1 MSDFSPQVTEDV
13 KQFYITTQR
22 NFSSLVKSPEHLHAG
37 VAALRDLLTGAAN
50 AQNFVACS
58 RASDNPQTVVDFY
71 DKAKQRETIHKLVD
85 LAVWLGCNSAC
96 PLTAE
101 KTSTVGTAVRLF
113 FDAMA
118 DKVEG
123 CDDSLYFAAVDEL
136 VSAVLKEYTSRAV
149 ARSFAALGIR
159 SAGISDESLS
169 SILHATKAAI
179 QAAVDGVTAEW
190 KEILLANKGASNG

>member
-22 NFSSLVKSPEHLHAG
+22 NFSGLVKSPEHLHAG

-50 AQNFVACS
+50 AGNFVACS
-58 RASDNPQTVVDFY
+58 RASGNPQTVVDFY

-113 FDAMA
+113 FEAMA
-118 DKVEG
+118 DKIEG
-123 CDDSLYFAAVDEL
+123 CDNSFYSTAVDEL
-136 VSAVLKEYTSRAV
+136 LSAVLSEYTSRAV
-149 ARSFAALGIR
+149 ARSFAALGVQ
-159 SAGISDESLS
+159 SEDVSDESLS
-169 SILHATKAAI
+169 SISDATKAAI
-179 QAAVDGVTAEW
+179 QAAVDGVASEW
-190 KEILLANKGASNG
+190 KEILLANKGASNA